1 MEGKGKEDQ
10 EQVEKLNQKN
20 FYVFT
25 KGGLFSSFK
34 EFTMLG
40 LEVREWRQENS
51 EGKEEMEEQEATKV
65 SILISREVIT
75 KDSLPSLY
83 KLRTTQ

>member
-40 LEVREWRQENS
+40 LEVREGRQENS
-51 EGKEEMEEQEATKV
+51 EGKEEMEEWEATKV

-75 KDSLPSLY
+75 KDSLPSLH

>member
-1 MEGKGKEDQ
+1 M
-10 EQVEKLNQKN
+10 
-20 FYVFT
+20 FT

-40 LEVREWRQENS
+40 LEVREGRQENS

-75 KDSLPSLY
+75 KDSLPSLH

>member
-40 LEVREWRQENS
+40 LEVREGRQENS